1 MSKKINIYEEIC
13 TRFILEPRACY
24 CRNSYY
30 LDPRWIIVKD
40 TRNNTYLKDPEH
52 KKRRLTFANS
62 QEAIGYLKN
71 YLEKNEE
78 K

>member
-1 MSKKINIYEEIC
+1 MDNKINIYEAIC

-24 CRNSYY
+24 CRNSYHVSA
-30 LDPRWIIVKD
+30 RWIIVKD
-40 TRNNTYLKDPEH
+40 TWNNKYLKDPDH
-52 KKRRLTFANS
+52 NRRHLTFANS

-71 YLEKNEE
+71 YIEKNQE